1 MRTAKL
7 LLLSAAILGLSA
19 CSRGLEFEIAN
30 TDSAGLAE
38 AIRAANQTPGHDTI
52 RLARNGFYILSQE
65 AEAGLL
71 LPAVR
76 GKLTIEGNHAEL
88 RGYSARPAAILE
100 VGEDARLRI
109 HDLVMAEGTNGTLR
123 NYGRLRLAN
132 VEVVDGSVATVPAI
146 VLNHGELDADGVEI
160 AYNHLLS
167 NRRDA
172 GTVLNYGQA
181 RFTDSLIHGNR
192 AVGRYPTVVVSGGVL
207 NFGRVEARGLAF
219 ADNEIPSDDPQRISF
234 GGILNLG
241 NGEVTGSSPPG
252 DVLDARAGEVLAV
265 R

>member
-7 LLLSAAILGLSA
+7 LLLSAAIVGLSA

-30 TDSAGLAE
+30 TDSAALTE
-38 AIRAANQTPGHDTI
+38 AIRAANAAPGHSTI
-52 RLARNGFYILSQE
+52 RLARNGFYILSRE

-71 LPAVR
+71 LPAVQGR
-76 GKLTIEGNHAEL
+76 LTIEGNYAEL
-88 RGYSARPAAILE
+88 RGYSPGPAAILE
-100 VGEDARLRI
+100 VQQGANLRI
-109 HDLVMAEGTNGTLR
+109 SNLVMAEGTNGTVR
-123 NYGRLRLAN
+123 NYGQLRLAN
-132 VEVVDGSVATVPAI
+132 VDVVDGSVSTLPAI
-146 VLNHGELDADGVEI
+146 VLNHGEFEAVGGEI

-181 RFTDSLIHGNR
+181 RFTDTRIHGNR
-192 AVGRYPTVVVSGGVL
+192 AIASYPTVAVSGGVL
-207 NFGRVEARGLAF
+207 NYGVVEAEGLSF
-219 ADNEIPSDDPQRISF
+219 EDNEIPSDENPQLSF

-241 NGEVTGSSPPG
+241 NGEVKGIGPNG
-252 DVLDARAGEVLAV
+252 DVREARLEEIVAV